1 MSTLKLRKARTE
13 MAHAKLIQPPSAI
26 QSLIFFF
33 LRLYYFSPWD
43 PTSFSAQ
50 DALGINLVI

>member
-13 MAHAKLIQPPSAI
+13 MARAKLIQPPSAI
-26 QSLIFFF
+26 QSLIFF
-33 LRLYYFSPWD
+33 LRLYYFSPRD
-43 PTSFSAQ
+43 PTSFSTQ